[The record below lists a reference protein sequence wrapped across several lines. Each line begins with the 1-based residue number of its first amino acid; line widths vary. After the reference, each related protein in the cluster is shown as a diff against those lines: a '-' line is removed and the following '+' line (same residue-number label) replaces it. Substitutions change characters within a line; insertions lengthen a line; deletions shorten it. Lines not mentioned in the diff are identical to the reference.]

1 MKKPTKDEKAIAT
14 ANEPVVVV
22 HKFRSILFYV
32 PNAGSAIFK

>member
-1 MKKPTKDEKAIAT
+1 MKKASKDEESI
-14 ANEPVVVV
+14 ANEPIVVV

>member
-1 MKKPTKDEKAIAT
+1 MKKPTKDEKAI